1 MRGTVKFFNNVKGW
15 GFITDENSKEH
26 FVHYSSILMDSR
38 RKQLSEGD
46 IVEFEVGNGTN
57 NREQAVNVTPI
68 LTLAMITHELA
79 KENLHLMRIKD
90 DKGTHGWYVA
100 DKSDNSVIDKEMD
113 LIGLAA
119 YVGIDVEGLR

>member
-1 MRGTVKFFNNVKGW
+1 MRGTVNFFDNAKGW
-15 GFITDENSKEH
+15 GFITDENGKDH
-26 FVHYSSILMDSR
+26 FVHYSSILIENG
-38 RKQLSEGD
+38 RKHLSEGD

-100 DKSDNSVIDKEMD
+100 DKSDNPVVDKEMD

-119 YVGIDVEGLR
+119 YVGIDVEGLK